1 MPSGIGCSPL
11 LRLLAAAVVAA
22 AVFLPGTGDA
32 MWARLSDEELI
43 AASDLI
49 VTGEW
54 LGETQVRLDGAAST
68 QGVGVIAVS
77 EVLAGKRDIGFVL
90 VQRPGAGALRSS
102 SDLEFERGQSGLWL
116 LRAKP
121 GGGQGIYLVDS
132 PQRFVSA
139 SRDAQRVA
147 ALRRLIGR
155 K

>member
-1 MPSGIGCSPL
+1 
-11 LRLLAAAVVAA
+11 
-22 AVFLPGTGDA
+22 

-43 AASDLI
+43 ASSNLI
-49 VTGEW
+49 VMGEW
-54 LGETQVRLDGAAST
+54 LGETQVTLEGAASA

-77 EVLAGKRDIGFVL
+77 EVLKGKREAGFVL

-102 SDLEFERGQSGLWL
+102 SDLSFERGQSGLWL

-121 GGGQGIYLVDS
+121 GGAQGLYLVDT

-139 SRDAQRVA
+139 SSDGERIAV
-147 ALRRLIGR
+147 LKRLIGR